1 MTDPMERLE
10 SKIAFFDEELSQLRD
25 AVDIQQQQI
34 LSLESQCES
43 LRLRLADAL
52 SGDGN
57 ATSDDNSPPPHY

>member
-34 LSLESQCES
+34 LSLEGQCES

-52 SGDGN
+52 SGDNN
-57 ATSDDNSPPPHY
+57 AAADDNTPPPHY